1 MEKEQVETSETTEQP
16 TNKKKRLAEKQ
27 QRRETV
33 DEEEEKDEEAG
44 GTWVRASD
52 EVIAARRKVKPRR
65 SKEPKEIEPAKFS
78 IPAFPFENNRENKT
92 EPSKEE
98 KDSSKEPPKEE
109 HIGTKETTAPVTQE
123 EKTEVGN
130 FVVVNKEDNAAPPT
144 SLFSPQIKPLFSST
158 SFTFDP
164 KLVFSNPQ
172 TAPSSTPSILFGNAG
187 STGNVGNPF
196 GGGGLTN
203 SNASSTN
210 SQKDEEGGEEE
221 GEQPKE
227 EEKPSLA
234 ENSTTGEEGED
245 NLIQV
250 KGKLFVYDKENTK
263 WKERG
268 TGICRLNQAKD
279 KSYSRLIFREEKVR
293 RILLNFRLSPVLNP
307 SQNKNAITFLAPNV
321 DDPKKIV
328 TYSIKITEK
337 PNSEQSATKLIE
349 LINQYKSNK

>member
-1 MEKEQVETSETTEQP
+1 M
-16 TNKKKRLAEKQ
+16 
-27 QRRETV
+27 
-33 DEEEEKDEEAG
+33 
-44 GTWVRASD
+44 
-52 EVIAARRKVKPRR
+52 
-65 SKEPKEIEPAKFS
+65 
-78 IPAFPFENNRENKT
+78 
-92 EPSKEE
+92 
-98 KDSSKEPPKEE
+98 
-109 HIGTKETTAPVTQE
+109 
-123 EKTEVGN
+123 
-130 FVVVNKEDNAAPPT
+130 
-144 SLFSPQIKPLFSST
+144 FSST

-187 STGNVGNPF
+187 STANPFGNIGSSTATSFGNTNLFGNAGSTANSFGNVGNPF

-210 SQKDEEGGEEE
+210 SQKDDEEGGEEE

-307 SQNKNAITFLAPNV
+307 SQNKNAITFLAPSV